1 MIAALCAS
9 LALISCNKEPKDNKE
24 DVVTLET
31 PENVEN
37 AKKVVFTEELVLPN
51 DTETAVSSIE
61 FTETNRAIIVK
72 KKLIAKADTENGT
85 EVVVTTYTFSGG
97 VYNVV
102 GFGTVTISG
111 GNVTVKTTGTS
122 DSVTAPAT
130 VTSGTVSGNN
140 DLFRAWKV
148 ANIAAKVDGPKVAI
162 DMDWDHGNLDEIAA
176 YIIRN
181 GVDIPEEIKGYNV
194 NEIQFTKN
202 GTFVITFSGAD
213 AFYGSFNLSGQ
224 SFNYE
229 LEFGNSIINAKANGS
244 LKVENGKAILSV
256 NGKIENGNDTYTSTI
271 TITLKDAK

>member
-1 MIAALCAS
+1 MDAGHQVRHQHQVVLIDKIILKYNTMKSIFKISMIAALCAS
-9 LALISCNKEPKDNKE
+9 LALISCNKDDKDEKE
-24 DVVTLET
+24 VTLET

-72 KKLIAKADTENGT
+72 KKLIAKADTEDGT

-148 ANIAAKVDGPKVAI
+148 ANIGVKVTGQSNDKSKTVNFS
-162 DMDWDHGNLDEIAA
+162 MDWAHGNLDEIAA
-176 YIIRN
+176 YIN
-181 GVDIPEEIKGYNV
+181 ENVVSIPEEIKGYNV
-194 NEIQFTKN
+194 KEIQFTKN

-213 AFYGSFNLSGQ
+213 M
-224 SFNYE
+224 E
-229 LEFGNSIINAKANGS
+229 NSIFPAR
-244 LKVENGKAILSV
+244 V
-256 NGKIENGNDTYTSTI
+256 STMNSNSA
-271 TITLKDAK
+271 TP